1 MAAYSENLS
10 FDAVKQYILPF
21 VLGATIVHSAACVLS
36 DICDIDFDRQVGQS
50 ILFSAIPRHENDC

>member
-1 MAAYSENLS
+1 MAAYSENMS

-36 DICDIDFDRQVGQS
+36 DICDVDFDRQVGES
-50 ILFSAIPRHENDC
+50 PFHRTPETRG